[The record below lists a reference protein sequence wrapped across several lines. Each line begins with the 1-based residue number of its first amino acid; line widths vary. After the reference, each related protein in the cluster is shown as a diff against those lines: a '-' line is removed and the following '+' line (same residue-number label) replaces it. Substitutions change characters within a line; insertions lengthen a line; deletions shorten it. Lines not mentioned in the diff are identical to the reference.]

1 MEMKKGFLTK
11 DDTRAYSVVYQSNG
25 VTLNFDGKEIFFGK
39 RDIENLQAFAF
50 DILDGYRH
58 LVSSKIEPESKLQ
71 VSSEGIVLYGNR

>member
-58 LVSSKIEPESKLQ
+58 LVSSNIEPASKLK

>member
-1 MEMKKGFLTK
+1 MDMKKGFLTR
-11 DDTRAYSVVYQSNG
+11 DDTKAYSVMYQSDG
-25 VTLNFDGKEIFFGK
+25 VKLNFDGKEIFFGK

-58 LVSSKIEPESKLQ
+58 LVSSKIEPESTLK